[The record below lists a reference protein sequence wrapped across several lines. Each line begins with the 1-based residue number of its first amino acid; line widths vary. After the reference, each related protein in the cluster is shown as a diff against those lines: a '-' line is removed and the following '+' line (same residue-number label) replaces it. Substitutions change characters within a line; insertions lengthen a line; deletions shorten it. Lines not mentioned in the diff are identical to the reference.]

1 MFRSFEWRVGL
12 RYTRAKRRNHF
23 ISFISLFSI
32 LGIGLGV
39 AALIIVL
46 SVMNGF
52 QREVRGRILSV
63 VSHIDVNGPDSRLA
77 LWEPLLKELQ
87 QKPGVVGSAAYVQS
101 QGLLSANGS
110 VKGAII
116 RGIDPVREGQ
126 VADFYKHMSRGQ
138 LTDLKPGTFGIVIG
152 NSLANDLNVAV
163 GEKITLIT
171 PQGQV
176 SPAGIL
182 PRLKQ
187 FTVVG
192 IFKMDMYEYDSGLAL
207 ISLPDGQKLFKLG
220 DDVSGI
226 RLKLKDLFDAPRFVA
241 TLKVETPTQAFVND
255 WTHSHAN
262 YFEAVALEKR
272 MMFIIL
278 TVIVMVA
285 AFNLV
290 STLVMVVT
298 DKQSDIAILR
308 TMGATP
314 GAILRIFLI
323 QGTFIGLVGTALG
336 TLFGLSVALNIDVIV
351 PFIESIVGQKLLPGE
366 IYLISKLPAEVQW
379 TDVFHITM
387 VSLIMSFLM
396 TIYPSWRAARVQPAE
411 ALRYE

>member
-1 MFRSFEWRVGL
+1 MFQSFEWRVGL

-23 ISFISLFSI
+23 ISFISLISI
-32 LGIGLGV
+32 AGITLGV

-63 VSHIDVNGPDSRLA
+63 VSHVEVSGSDARLS
-77 LWEPLLKELQ
+77 LWQPLLSELQ
-87 QKPGVVGSAAYVQS
+87 QKPGVIGSAAYVES
-101 QGLLSANGS
+101 QGLMSANGS
-110 VKGAII
+110 VKGAIV

-126 VADFYKHMSRGQ
+126 VADFSKHMKQGL
-138 LTDLKPGTFGIVIG
+138 LTNLQPGTFGIVIG
-152 NSLANDLNVAV
+152 RSLADDLNVGMGDKV
-163 GEKITLIT
+163 TLIT

-176 SPAGIL
+176 SPAGLL

-207 ISLPDGQKLFKLG
+207 ISLQDGQKLFKLG
-220 DDVSGI
+220 EDVSGI

-241 TLKVETPTQAFVND
+241 TLKVNTPTQAFVND

-314 GAILRIFLI
+314 GAIMRIFLI
-323 QGTFIGLVGTALG
+323 QGTIIGLLGTALG
-336 TLFGLSVALNIDVIV
+336 VFGGVSVALNIDVIV
-351 PFIESIVGQKLLPGE
+351 PFIERIVGQRLLPGE
-366 IYLISKLPAEVQW
+366 IYLITKLPAEVQW
-379 TDVFHITM
+379 IDVLHITVVSLVM
-387 VSLIMSFLM
+387 SLIMTL
-396 TIYPSWRAARVQPAE
+396 YPSWRAARIQPAE